1 MTNSWRNVEEVYP
14 DAKVL
19 DKHNDIEVTLPCLL
33 EDLEVAAFGIPG
45 NDDQKRMQMVIFG
58 KKPTQGNDWKIR
70 VYLVDDTITAVKV
83 MVEKL
88 KFDENINKV

>member
-1 MTNSWRNVEEVYP
+1 MEEVYP

-19 DKHNDIEVTLPCLL
+19 DKHNDIEVILPPLQ

-45 NDDQKRMQMVIFG
+45 NDDQKRMQMAIFG

-83 MVEKL
+83 MVERL
-88 KFDENINKV
+88 KSADKNDKV